1 MPSRL
6 EALVGSRPILTDGA
20 WGTELQQRGL
30 AFGECPDAWNLSR
43 PEAVEEV
50 ARAYV
55 DAGSRIILTNTFR
68 ANRIALDS
76 AGLGSA
82 LADIN
87 RAGVAISKKAAGGR
101 ARVFASI
108 GPTGKTMLTGEVNSD
123 QVRTAFAE
131 QARALAEA
139 GADALLIETMSDLE
153 EARLALA
160 AALDTGLPAIVSF
173 TFDSGRNKDRT
184 MMGITPEEAAQVMQ
198 QEGAGAIGANCGR
211 GIEDFLPVCRR
222 LRNPRDLP
230 IWIKPNA
237 GLPQLSDG
245 RTTYAT
251 TPEEFAA
258 FVPALIEAGATFVGG
273 CCGTSPA
280 FIRSVAGVLAQCV

>member
-1 MPSRL
+1 MPSQL
-6 EALVGSRPILTDGA
+6 EELAGSGPILTDGA
-20 WGTELQQRGL
+20 WGTELHQRGL

-68 ANRIALDS
+68 ANRIALDG
-76 AGLGSA
+76 AGLGGT
-82 LADIN
+82 LEEIN
-87 RAGVAISKKAAGGR
+87 RAGVAISRRAAGGR

-108 GPTGKTMLTGEVNSD
+108 GPIGKTMLTGEVTAE
-123 QVRTAFAE
+123 QVRAAFGE

-173 TFDSGRNKDRT
+173 TFDTGRNRDRT
-184 MMGITPEEAAQVMQ
+184 MMGLTPEQAAQAMQ
-198 QEGAGAIGANCGR
+198 QEGAAAIGANCGR
-211 GIEDFLPVCRR
+211 GIEDFASVCRR
-222 LRNPRDLP
+222 LRGACGLP
-230 IWIKPNA
+230 VWIKPNA
-237 GLPQLSDG
+237 GLPQLREG
-245 RTTYAT
+245 RAAYTT

-258 FVPALIEAGATFVGG
+258 FVPALIEAGATFAGG
-273 CCGTSPA
+273 CCGVSPA
-280 FIRSVAGVLAQCV
+280 FIRAVAGVLPQCV